1 MANENKKVTNS
12 KNKNTKTN
20 NKTTSTAKKTAAKKT
35 TTVKK
40 ATTSNKAATKSAPK
54 KKTTTAAKKKTSV
67 AATKKAAKKVVNTT
81 KGKTTTPKKNT
92 QKKVTKKVEN
102 KVETKKVVE
111 QPKVVEKAKTVEQPK
126 VVEKAKTVEQPKIVE
141 TKKLE
146 KKEDKKISLSTNTL
160 YTIIGLAVL
169 AIVIVLTI
177 VIKPSDSDYK
187 NGNGE
192 GTIGGNNVTT
202 SPADEDIP
210 EDKRKELNSISI
222 DKYLEMLKGDETKV
236 IYIGRP
242 TCGHCVKQKPI
253 MENIQFEY
261 DVEINYLNTDELND
275 DGINQLI
282 SSNEYFKDG
291 FGTPLTLIVKDN
303 EILDKAVGETS
314 KADMVELFKKYS
326 LIK

>member
-126 VVEKAKTVEQPKIVE
+126 VVE

>member
-1 MANENKKVTNS
+1 MANENKKVINS

-92 QKKVTKKVEN
+92 QRKTTKKVEN
-102 KVETKKVVE
+102 KVETKKV
-111 QPKVVEKAKTVEQPK
+111 VEQPK

>member
-1 MANENKKVTNS
+1 
-12 KNKNTKTN
+12 
-20 NKTTSTAKKTAAKKT
+20 
-35 TTVKK
+35 
-40 ATTSNKAATKSAPK
+40 
-54 KKTTTAAKKKTSV
+54 
-67 AATKKAAKKVVNTT
+67 
-81 KGKTTTPKKNT
+81 
-92 QKKVTKKVEN
+92 
-102 KVETKKVVE
+102 
-111 QPKVVEKAKTVEQPK
+111 
-126 VVEKAKTVEQPKIVE
+126 
-141 TKKLE
+141 
-146 KKEDKKISLSTNTL
+146 
-160 YTIIGLAVL
+160 
-169 AIVIVLTI
+169 
-177 VIKPSDSDYK
+177 
-187 NGNGE
+187 
-192 GTIGGNNVTT
+192 
-202 SPADEDIP
+202 
-210 EDKRKELNSISI
+210 
-222 DKYLEMLKGDETKV
+222 MLKGDETKV

>member
-92 QKKVTKKVEN
+92 QRKTTKKVEN

-126 VVEKAKTVEQPKIVE
+126 VVE

>member
-126 VVEKAKTVEQPKIVE
+126 VVE

-303 EILDKAVGETS
+303 KILDKAVGETS
-314 KADMVELFKKYS
+314 KANMVELFKKYS

>member
-40 ATTSNKAATKSAPK
+40 TTTSNKAATKSAPK

-92 QKKVTKKVEN
+92 QRKTTKKVEN

-126 VVEKAKTVEQPKIVE
+126 VVE

-314 KADMVELFKKYS
+314 KANMVELFKKYS

>member
-92 QKKVTKKVEN
+92 QRKTTKKVEN

-126 VVEKAKTVEQPKIVE
+126 VVE

-314 KADMVELFKKYS
+314 KANMVELFKKYS

>member
-102 KVETKKVVE
+102 KVETKKV
-111 QPKVVEKAKTVEQPK
+111 VEQPK

>member
-126 VVEKAKTVEQPKIVE
+126 VVE

-314 KADMVELFKKYS
+314 KANMVELFKKYS

>member
-1 MANENKKVTNS
+1 MDS
-12 KNKNTKTN
+12 SFCKNKNTKTN

-92 QKKVTKKVEN
+92 QRKTTKKVEN

-111 QPKVVEKAKTVEQPK
+111 QPKVVEKAKTIEQPK
-126 VVEKAKTVEQPKIVE
+126 VVE